1 MMKEVYL
8 IITYSLYDNLLPPH
22 SSSFYLGVPI
32 RSGGYLYFI
41 KLINNNVNKAMAIM
55 NQLASIGATP
65 KGLSRILSSKFY
77 SQTVRPQME
86 YGLGNSFNLK
96 LIN

>member
-1 MMKEVYL
+1 
-8 IITYSLYDNLLPPH
+8 
-22 SSSFYLGVPI
+22 
-32 RSGGYLYFI
+32 
-41 KLINNNVNKAMAIM
+41 M